1 MTMFNHVPN
10 QFNNTTGYCNLTSLI
25 DLAQILNLDT
35 KTLADFFF
43 DSLLYQKNQS
53 FSLTDKDGNL
63 IELEVKIA
71 TRKA

>member
-1 MTMFNHVPN
+1 MFYLIPN
-10 QFNNTTGYCNLTSLI
+10 QFNNTTSYCNLTSLI
-25 DLAQILNLDT
+25 ELAHTLNLDT
-35 KTLADFFF
+35 KTLADFIF

>member
-1 MTMFNHVPN
+1 MFNLIPN
-10 QFNNTTGYCNLTSLI
+10 QFNNTASYCNLTSLI

-35 KTLADFFF
+35 KTLANFIF

-53 FSLTDKDGNL
+53 FSLTDQDGNL
-63 IELEVKIA
+63 IELEVQIA